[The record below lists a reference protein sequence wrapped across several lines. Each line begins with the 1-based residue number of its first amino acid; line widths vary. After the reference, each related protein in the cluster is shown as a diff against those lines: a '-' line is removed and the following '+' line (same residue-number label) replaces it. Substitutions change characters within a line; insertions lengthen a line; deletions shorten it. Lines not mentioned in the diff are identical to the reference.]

1 MANENANNEVNV
13 NENID
18 NKVDNTPVEETVN
31 KAEYDRLK
39 SALDKA
45 LKEKGEV
52 TKQLRAKQSDDERLM
67 AEKAEA
73 DRVRDEEL
81 EMLKAELNRNKA
93 VNAYKSVSDDKMV
106 ETLIDAVSNAD
117 HNAIANILNKYADA
131 KVKEAQAEWQK
142 SRPRVNLGGEG
153 GITKEQFN
161 AMSMAEKSKLFRE
174 NKAEYDRLNS

>member
-1 MANENANNEVNV
+1 MANENANNEINV

-18 NKVDNTPVEETVN
+18 NKVDKTPVEETVN

-73 DRVRDEEL
+73 DRVH
-81 EMLKAELNRNKA
+81 
-93 VNAYKSVSDDKMV
+93 Y
-106 ETLIDAVSNAD
+106 IF
-117 HNAIANILNKYADA
+117 
-131 KVKEAQAEWQK
+131 
-142 SRPRVNLGGEG
+142 PG
-153 GITKEQFN
+153 F
-161 AMSMAEKSKLFRE
+161 FR
-174 NKAEYDRLNS
+174 LS

>member
-1 MANENANNEVNV
+1 MANENANNEINV

-18 NKVDNTPVEETVN
+18 NKVDKTPVEETVN